1 MYEELIENIEAWAED
16 RGLVPYSHKQAMKLN
31 EEVGELYE
39 GILKER
45 PEQIKDSIGDIQV
58 VLIILAKQLGIDYQ
72 NSLRSA
78 YEVIA
83 DRKGKTVNGTFIKE
97 EDIND

>member
-1 MYEELIENIEAWAED
+1 MDLIKAIENWADE
-16 RGLVPYSHKQAMKLN
+16 RGLTDYSPKQAMKLN

-45 PEQIKDSIGDIQV
+45 PDQIKDSIGDIQV
-58 VLIILAKQLGIDYQ
+58 VLIILAKQLDIDYQ
-72 NSLRSA
+72 SA
-78 YEVIA
+78 LQSAWEVIS

-97 EDIND
+97 EDLND